1 MARFGQTP
9 PYKEIE
15 MKDKIIVDGIEYTLV
30 RKTYDAFFDCHLYY
44 VAERDE
50 PFCDLNCNIEEVRQ

>member
-1 MARFGQTP
+1 
-9 PYKEIE
+9 